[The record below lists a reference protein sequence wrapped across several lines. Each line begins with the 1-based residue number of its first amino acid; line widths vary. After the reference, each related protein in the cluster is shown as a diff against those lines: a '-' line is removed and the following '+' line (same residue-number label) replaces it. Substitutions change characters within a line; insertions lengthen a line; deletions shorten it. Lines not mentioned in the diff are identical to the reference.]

1 MDDDAVTEALVRSGA
16 DFAFELPKGLR
27 TPLGRFFEGSA
38 ELSRGQWHK
47 LANARCFIRN
57 APVFIMDEPSASLDP
72 KSEYELYRNF
82 AEYCEGRTS
91 ILISHRLSNVNTCG
105 RIFCLDSGEY
115 IMFQRSIVM
124 NKFKSI
130 SKNDVQG
137 LNTID
142 WSCGGGDCFGACGD
156 DCALSCDITCEGGCG
171 NICSEICFVNCD
183 NDCGTSYFYD
193 CAASCNSS
201 SEL

>member
-1 MDDDAVTEALVRSGA
+1 MRVLRGPD
-16 DFAFELPKGLR
+16 LPHN
-27 TPLGRFFEGSA
+27 TFVEG
-38 ELSRGQWHK
+38 G
-47 LANARCFIRN
+47 
-57 APVFIMDEPSASLDP
+57 
-72 KSEYELYRNF
+72 
-82 AEYCEGRTS
+82 
-91 ILISHRLSNVNTCG
+91 
-105 RIFCLDSGEY
+105 Y
-115 IMFQRSIVM
+115 IMFSRSYVM
-124 NKFKSI
+124 KKFKSI

-183 NDCGTSYFYD
+183 KDCGTSCFYD